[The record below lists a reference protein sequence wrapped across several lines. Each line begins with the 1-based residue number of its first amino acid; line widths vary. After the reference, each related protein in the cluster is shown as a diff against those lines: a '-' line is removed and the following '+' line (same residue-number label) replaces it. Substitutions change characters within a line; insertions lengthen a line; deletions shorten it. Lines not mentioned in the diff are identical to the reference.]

1 MILSLLSLS
10 SLLKY
15 RTEDLLDIANILGL
29 DRVLCKLIAEGG
41 SSLVLDHGKV
51 VLKRISGQMNCIT
64 HKQGLCTCYCLNY
77 AVLESVEPQIFE
89 PFAKHYFVAANWV
102 FEPKVV
108 FLALWECFQSYVLVI
123 LLWMNLH

>member
-51 VLKRISGQMNCIT
+51 VLKRISGQMNSIT
-64 HKQGLCTCYCLNY
+64 EEH
-77 AVLESVEPQIFE
+77 E
-89 PFAKHYFVAANWV
+89 
-102 FEPKVV
+102 
-108 FLALWECFQSYVLVI
+108 QSIPVI
-123 LLWMNLH
+123 V

>member
-29 DRVLCKLIAEGG
+29 DRVLCKLIVEDG

-51 VLKRISGQMNCIT
+51 VLKYISSEMNFIT
-64 HKQGLCTCYCLNY
+64 QEHG
-77 AVLESVEPQIFE
+77 
-89 PFAKHYFVAANWV
+89 
-102 FEPKVV
+102 
-108 FLALWECFQSYVLVI
+108 
-123 LLWMNLH
+123 

>member
-51 VLKRISGQMNCIT
+51 VLKHI
-64 HKQGLCTCYCLNY
+64 
-77 AVLESVEPQIFE
+77 
-89 PFAKHYFVAANWV
+89 
-102 FEPKVV
+102 
-108 FLALWECFQSYVLVI
+108 
-123 LLWMNLH
+123 